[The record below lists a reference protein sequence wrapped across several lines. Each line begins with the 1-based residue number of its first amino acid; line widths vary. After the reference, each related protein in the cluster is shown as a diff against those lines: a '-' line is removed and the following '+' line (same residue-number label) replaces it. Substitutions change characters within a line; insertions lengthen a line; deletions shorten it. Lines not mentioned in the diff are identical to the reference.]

1 MVGVSALPLWAR
13 SVSSSMTEWRR
24 PGALTLICGPRPSS
38 IELLR
43 SLGEA
48 MALEP
53 ASVTEVALTDVPAR
67 TSQEL
72 LERLAGRCLLFDL
85 ETIFWSPWLHLD
97 PMRLLREHARG
108 QGVLAVWPGT
118 VSARTA
124 AFSTPDRRDY
134 VAADVRGLSV
144 LRTVPTRFPDEVP
157 FVIER
162 ISA

>member
-1 MVGVSALPLWAR
+1 MNALPLWVQ
-13 SVSSSMTEWRR
+13 SVSSSLAEWRR
-24 PGALTLICGPRPSS
+24 PGALTLICGSRPSS
-38 IELLR
+38 IQLLR

-53 ASVTEVALTDVPAR
+53 ASVTEVALTEVPAR
-67 TSQEL
+67 TSHEL
-72 LERLAGRCLLFDL
+72 LERLAGRRLLFDL
-85 ETIFWSPWLHLD
+85 ETICWSPWLHLD
-97 PMRLLREHARG
+97 PMRLLREHARS

-124 AFSTPDRRDY
+124 TFSAPDRRDY
-134 VAADVRGLSV
+134 VAVDVRGLSV

-162 ISA
+162 IYA